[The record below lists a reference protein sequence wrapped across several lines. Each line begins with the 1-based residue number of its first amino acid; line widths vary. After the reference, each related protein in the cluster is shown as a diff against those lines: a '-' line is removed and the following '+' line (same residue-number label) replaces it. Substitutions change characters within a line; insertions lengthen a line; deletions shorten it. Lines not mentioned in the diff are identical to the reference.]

1 LAGRIGWLQIA
12 EVNDATL
19 QHHDGAAL
27 ASVDDVLAADST
39 ARRIALGIVES
50 FVHTPGTV
58 SA

>member
-1 LAGRIGWLQIA
+1 
-12 EVNDATL
+12 VNDATL

-50 FVHTPGTV
+50 FVHAPGTV